1 MRTLGLDIG
10 TNSIGWGIVDEH
22 EQKIQNCGVY
32 IFPEGVKKEKGTES
46 PKAAERT
53 SFRSARR
60 LKFRRKLRKYETLKV
75 LIQNEMCP
83 LPLEELEK
91 WHKGKI
97 YPVSKEFVKWYR
109 TDESSNWEPYFLRK
123 KCVEEKCEKFEIG
136 RALYHIAQRRG
147 FLSNRKDYSEESE
160 NAETKGIKGQINE
173 LTALKGDKTLGQYF
187 YELKQSGEK
196 VRGRY
201 TSRKYHYEEE
211 FNKICEVQGISDS
224 LKTDL
229 HKAIF
234 FQRKLKSQKFL
245 VGKCTL
251 ETDKPRCPIS
261 HFEFEEFRMLQFINS
276 IRIKRESNDV
286 DAPSL
291 FEEMNEVYPKD
302 GELTE
307 KEIEEIKPLFF
318 KSSKPNF
325 KFDDIIKKLKKNN
338 EWTFNYRYNPNVA
351 ACPVSTSL
359 KNIFGDDWK
368 NIKIPNEDSSSN
380 KKFYDIYDIWH
391 VLFDFDD
398 DLKLRQFALNKLHLN
413 SEQAEKFSNI
423 HFPQGYANLSLKAI
437 RKILP
442 FLRKGYV
449 YSHAVFLAN
458 IPTMIG
464 QKLYEEN
471 AEKIEKAV
479 KEITKTI
486 KYKNTLIAIENRC
499 IDAVIKDEN
508 HDFRTEEWDKSIVDK
523 MIFETY
529 GKRKFLEFPLDKQNS
544 IKNEIFEK
552 VSDSLKIANGRNP
565 NDYKYP
571 SLRTDDLIELFLREQ
586 GFGIKKNA
594 KLYHP
599 SDTEYNFEKPF
610 DDADGKTYLG
620 SPRTPSVK
628 NPVAMRALH
637 QLRKLI
643 NYLIKTG
650 QVDSETRVHVE
661 LANEVNDKNWR
672 KAIKEFQDDNE
683 KKNTKYKARIIELCK
698 ECGFDIVPTDD
709 DIKKY
714 RLYEE
719 QKIGGVSMCPYTGKT
734 INITDLFGPNPTFD
748 FEHTIPRSL
757 SYDDSLENLTLCD
770 SDFNRNVKKQHI
782 PSELANFDKIAK
794 RFNKFYEN
802 KIDECLSIIERN
814 KTRGGYI
821 APSVKDAK
829 IVRRHKAQLELDYYK
844 GKLQR
849 FNLKEVTSGFKHS
862 QLNDT
867 RIITKFALNY
877 LRPVFHHTYPVKGSM
892 TDTFKRQWGLLDR
905 TESKDRSNYRHHA
918 VDALTIA
925 CVNRGKFNLLSEA
938 IKKSANG
945 AHLKF
950 EKPWENFDKDVLYA
964 VQYIIPKHFV
974 DDNSLRQSKKVLRD
988 RDGKPR
994 LDKNG
999 NKIYIKGDT
1008 ARGSLHK
1015 DTFYGCI
1022 MTPPEKGVE
1031 PQKIFVQKVEAR
1043 SLVMDNNKISKNIE
1057 TVIQKNCNKIID
1069 GGIRKTFETNLRNN
1083 IQTTEDIAEKGIL
1096 LPYQIE
1102 GKNVYVKRVRIQ
1114 AADVKTPIRLKP
1126 HNNICNDKSKD
1137 YKQFYYV
1144 KNDENYLIAL
1154 YRGKD
1159 DKGKVLSDYL
1169 VSNLLDSVHKK
1180 QSGKELYPKA
1190 IDKKGQKLSL
1200 YKVLKI
1206 GKTVILKQDES
1217 EDVFALS
1224 KEELWKRIYSVIGIK
1239 ADGRVKL
1246 THTIVADPWDSKT
1259 AQKGDIKQMQRF
1271 RLVSVNQCNFL
1282 VEGTDFTI
1290 SPAGEI
1296 IKK

>member
-10 TNSIGWGIVDEH
+10 TNSIGWGIIDER

-32 IFPEGVKKEKGTES
+32 IFPEGVKKGKGTEPS
-46 PKAAERT
+46 KAAERT

-91 WHKGKI
+91 WHKEKE
-97 YPVSKEFVKWYR
+97 YPTSKAFIDWYR
-109 TDESSNWEPYFLRK
+109 TDEANNWEPYFLRK

-147 FLSNRKDYSEESE
+147 FLSNRKESTEAVDGKVSEGISE
-160 NAETKGIKGQINE
+160 LSQA
-173 LTALKGDKTLGQYF
+173 KGDKTLGQYF
-187 YELKQSGEK
+187 YELKKSGEK
-196 VRGRY
+196 VRCRY
-201 TSRKYHYEEE
+201 TSRKEHYEEE
-211 FNKICEVQGISDS
+211 FNKICEVQEISDS

-229 HKAIF
+229 YNAIF

-261 HFEFEEFRMLQFINS
+261 HFEFEEFRMLSFINS
-276 IRIKRESNDV
+276 IRINRKPNNDNE
-286 DAPSL
+286 PSL
-291 FEEMNEVYPKD
+291 FSDLDFSEHYPDD
-302 GELTE
+302 GKLTKE
-307 KEIEEIKPLFF
+307 EIESIVPLFF
-318 KSSKPNF
+318 RSSKLNF
-325 KFDDIIKKLKKNN
+325 DFKDISKKLKKDD
-338 EWTFNYRYNPNVA
+338 EWTFNYRDDTNVA
-351 ACPVSTSL
+351 GCPVSTAL

-391 VLFDFDD
+391 VLFDFEDVQ
-398 DLKLRQFALNKLHLN
+398 KLREFALNKLHLD
-413 SEQAEKFSNI
+413 SENTEKFCKI
-423 HFPQGYANLSLKAI
+423 HFQQGYANLSLKAI

-442 FLRKGYV
+442 FLKKGYV
-449 YSHAVFLAN
+449 YSHAAFLAN

-464 QKLYEEN
+464 QSVYDAHAKEIEN
-471 AEKIEKAV
+471 AVENIVSSLKDKNKV
-479 KEITKTI
+479 IT
-486 KYKNTLIAIENRC
+486 LANRC
-499 IDAVIKDEN
+499 IEAIFKDEK
-508 HDFRTEEWDKSIVDK
+508 HDFHSEEWDKT
-523 MIFETY
+523 IFDTQATDLF
-529 GKRKFLEFPLDKQNS
+529 GKRKWSEKPLSEQKQIRDEVIS
-544 IKNEIFEK
+544 K
-552 VSDSLKIANGRNP
+552 VEDTLKIATTKNP
-565 NDYKYP
+565 NDYKYKAH
-571 SLRTDDLIELFLREQ
+571 RTDELIMEYLLAQ
-586 GFGIKKNA
+586 GFEIKKNA

-650 QVDSETRVHVE
+650 EIDLETRVHVE

-672 KAIKEFQDDNE
+672 KAIEEFQNDNK
-683 KKNTKYKARIIELCK
+683 KKNEEYKTRIIELCK

-770 SDFNRNVKKQHI
+770 SAFNRTVKKQHI
-782 PSELANFDKIAK
+782 PYELANFDEIAK

-821 APSVKDAK
+821 DPSVKDAK
-829 IVRRHKAQLELDYYK
+829 IVKRHKAQLELDYYE
-844 GKLQR
+844 GKMQR

-892 TDTFKRQWGLLDR
+892 TNTFKKQWGLGMYADDN
-905 TESKDRSNYRHHA
+905 KDRSNYRHHV

-988 RDGKPR
+988 RYGKAI
-994 LDKNG
+994 LKDDHKV
-999 NKIYIKGDT
+999 YIQGDT

-1031 PQKIFVQKVEAR
+1031 SHQIFVQRVSCDTLTKDSA
-1043 SLVMDNNKISKNIE
+1043 D
-1057 TVIQKNCNKIID
+1057 KIID
-1069 GGIRKTFETNLRNN
+1069 GGIRKTFVDNLESGKQSLSD
-1083 IQTTEDIAEKGIL
+1083 IQEKGIL
-1096 LPYQIE
+1096 LPYQMN
-1102 GKNVYVKRVRIQ
+1102 GKDVYVKRVRIK
-1114 AADVKTPIRLKP
+1114 AKPTSPIVLKQH
-1126 HNNICNDKSKD
+1126 HNVIDKNLKD
-1137 YKQFYYV
+1137 YKQNYYV
-1144 KNDENYLIAL
+1144 VNDENYLIAL

-1159 DKGKVLSDYL
+1159 AKGKVLSDYL
-1169 VSNLLDSVHKK
+1169 VSNLLDSVQKK
-1180 QSGKELYPKA
+1180 QSGKELYPNEV
-1190 IDKKGQKLSL
+1190 DKNKTKLSL
-1200 YKVLKI
+1200 YKVLKR
-1206 GKTVILKQDES
+1206 GKTVVLQNHKDEN
-1217 EDVFALS
+1217 VFELEA
-1224 KEELWKRIYSVIGIK
+1224 KELFSRLYRVSTIES
-1239 ADGRVKL
+1239 DGRVSF
-1246 THTIVADPWDSKT
+1246 THLLVAEAKNTKNKNECIDTTIARYKRISHS
-1259 AQKGDIKQMQRF
+1259 
-1271 RLVSVNQCNFL
+1271 SVYCL
-1282 VEGTDFTI
+1282 VEGTDFII

-1296 IKK
+1296 TK